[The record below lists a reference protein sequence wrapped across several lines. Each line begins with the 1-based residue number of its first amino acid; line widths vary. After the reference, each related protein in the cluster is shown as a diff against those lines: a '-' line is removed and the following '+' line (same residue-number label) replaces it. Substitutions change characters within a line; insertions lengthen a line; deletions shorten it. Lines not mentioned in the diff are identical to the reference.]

1 MVASSPTEPSRRRG
15 KFREL
20 VNTCHGMLLRAGL
33 EVSLGELDALLAEH
47 VRVTAAQVGV
57 SEQTALRSHV
67 DVAWARS
74 TAERLIV
81 DAARGLPFDVLGR
94 SGQVEPA
101 SPDDARGPQSAA
113 GSSGGVLDTVAA
125 LSVLAAL
132 GQAQLYAVVNDA
144 ARPHAAQAAPE
155 TAPRRP
161 PRGSAAVGVAR
172 FDAAAAAEV
181 TTLLATAVADDPAA
195 GSVWVPL
202 EALRAALRTL
212 AVFVAHLDDS
222 GWLLCRCCPA
232 EEQTEGIAGL
242 RARVA
247 VDAAHLEH
255 ALQQALAR
263 TPGYDS
269 AARPALATVLPMR
282 RSKHRRSTPSP

>member
-20 VNTCHGMLLRAGL
+20 VNTCHGMLMRAGL
-33 EVSLGELDALLAEH
+33 EVSLGELDGLLAEH
-47 VRVTAAQVGV
+47 VRVTAAQAGV

-67 DVAWARS
+67 DPAWARS

-81 DAARGLPFDVLGR
+81 DAARGRQLDVPGDG
-94 SGQVEPA
+94 GQAEPA
-101 SPDDARGPQSAA
+101 PRDDARGPESAP

-144 ARPHAAQAAPE
+144 ARPRAVQAAPE
-155 TAPRRP
+155 VPPRRL
-161 PRGSAAVGVAR
+161 PRAAAGVAG

-212 AVFVAHLDDS
+212 VVFVAHLDDS

-232 EEQTEGIAGL
+232 EEQTEGIAEL

-255 ALQQALAR
+255 AVQQALAR

-269 AARPALATVLPMR
+269 AARPALATVLPLR
-282 RSKHRRSTPSP
+282 RSKHRRRTPSP

>member
-1 MVASSPTEPSRRRG
+1 MVASSPTEPGRRRG

-33 EVSLGELDALLAEH
+33 EVAVGELDQLLAEH
-47 VRVTAAQVGV
+47 LRATAAQAGI
-57 SEQTALRSHV
+57 SEQTALRSYV
-67 DVAWARS
+67 DADWARS
-74 TAERLIV
+74 TADRLITA
-81 DAARGLPFDVLGR
+81 AARGLPLEVPGR
-94 SGQVEPA
+94 SGQGFGHPPA
-101 SPDDARGPQSAA
+101 PDAEGE
-113 GSSGGVLDTVAA
+113 LDTVSA

-144 ARPHAAQAAPE
+144 ARPRAVQAAPE
-155 TAPRRP
+155 GPPRRP
-161 PRGSAAVGVAR
+161 PRAALGVAG

-181 TTLLATAVADDPAA
+181 TTLLADAVADDPAA
-195 GSVWVPL
+195 GVVRVPL

-212 AVFVAHLDDS
+212 AVFVAHLDDRR
-222 GWLLCRCCPA
+222 WLLCRCCPP
-232 EEQTEGIAGL
+232 EEQSEGIAEL

-255 ALQQALAR
+255 ALQQSLAR
-263 TPGYDS
+263 TP

-282 RSKHRRSTPSP
+282 RSKHRRSSSPSP